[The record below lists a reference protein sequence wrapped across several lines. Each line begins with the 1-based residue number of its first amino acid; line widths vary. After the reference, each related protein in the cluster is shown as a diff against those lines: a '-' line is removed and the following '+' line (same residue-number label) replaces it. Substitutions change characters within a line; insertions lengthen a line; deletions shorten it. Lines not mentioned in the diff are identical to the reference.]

1 MYTDAFS
8 GVVYFILVS
17 MERTK
22 VFKNRFSILIIIRR
36 IIITN
41 TNVTG
46 IKKREVN

>member
-22 VFKNRFSILIIIRR
+22 VFKNRFSILIIIR

-46 IKKREVN
+46 IKKQEVN